1 MTALLRHL
9 FESSLV
15 AGVFL
20 LAVRCL
26 RNRSASWKHVLL
38 LCAALKFAVPLDWL
52 VAIGVRLRATLPSPA
67 ISVPLGFDRI
77 ISPSVENIHM
87 QSARLADHIF
97 LSIWLIVAAF
107 FLLGWLRR
115 LLAPIDVC
123 CAVSKSAA
131 FALQRMK
138 IAMGVTRAV
147 KLRESRGSLEPRL
160 CGIFYP
166 TIVLPQTLSER
177 LMPAELD
184 AVILHEL
191 AHVRRWD
198 NLTRALVHLLTCVF
212 WFFPLVAWIER
223 QIDAQCELA
232 CDELVLLCGARP
244 DEYLDG
250 ILKVC
255 QFYILES
262 VAGSSHISGSNLK
275 RRMEYIMSS
284 PTTKASKVSAGI
296 VAVLLFSCLA
306 AALILTGFL
315 TPPRGLAQTAASV
328 TVRAYVTCLFNGAD
342 YAEGTVIQTGKGS
355 EQMCVQLQGR
365 PLWVKTSD
373 ETRMRSL
380 KLVSLP
386 MLPAPAPF
394 LCTPTA
400 PAGKYCTC
408 KVQGKFSPGAV
419 VNSEKGPL
427 VCSASGGKWRPNKR

>member
-1 MTALLRHL
+1 M
-9 FESSLV
+9 
-15 AGVFL
+15 
-20 LAVRCL
+20 
-26 RNRSASWKHVLL
+26 
-38 LCAALKFAVPLDWL
+38 
-52 VAIGVRLRATLPSPA
+52 
-67 ISVPLGFDRI
+67 
-77 ISPSVENIHM
+77 
-87 QSARLADHIF
+87 
-97 LSIWLIVAAF
+97 
-107 FLLGWLRR
+107 
-115 LLAPIDVC
+115 APIDVSG
-123 CAVSKSAA
+123 AVSKGAA

-138 IAMGVTRAV
+138 IVMGVTRDV
-147 KLRESRGSLEPRL
+147 QLRESREPLEPRL
-160 CGIFYP
+160 YRIFYP

-223 QIDAQCELA
+223 QMDAQCELA

-244 DEYLDG
+244 SEYLDG

-262 VAGSSHISGSNLK
+262 VAGSSQISGSNLK

-284 PTTKASKVSAGI
+284 PSTKASNVSAGI
-296 VAVLLFSCLA
+296 VAALLFSCLA
-306 AALILTGFL
+306 AAIILTGFL
-315 TPPRGLAQTAASV
+315 TPPQGRAQTAVSV
-328 TVRAYVTCLFNGAD
+328 TVRAHVTCLFNGAD
-342 YAEGTVIQTGKGS
+342 YAEGTVIQMGKGS
-355 EQMCVQLQGR
+355 EQMCVQLRDR

-373 ETRMRSL
+373 EARKRSL

-386 MLPAPAPF
+386 MLPSPAPF
-394 LCTPTA
+394 LCTPAA

-427 VCSASGGKWRPNKR
+427 VCAASGGEWRLNKR